1 MSAEPGADFSP
12 SRIVVQCVR
21 MKTRIIT
28 SAIFCTLLLWA
39 IPAMSHHSNSAYQVD
54 QVTSVT
60 GIVKEWKWTNPHT
73 WLYLTVEEK
82 GEKVEWALEG
92 RAPGILGRA
101 GWDRTILKP
110 GEKVT
115 VHMSRAKDG
124 SRVGIIARVD
134 KADGTILGNNPN
146 Q

>member
-1 MSAEPGADFSP
+1 MHI
-12 SRIVVQCVR
+12 RIVATAAAAAV
-21 MKTRIIT
+21 
-28 SAIFCTLLLWA
+28 LLVA

-60 GIVKEWKWTNPHT
+60 GIVKEWKWSNPHT
-73 WLYLTVEEK
+73 WLYLTVDEK
-82 GEKVEWALEG
+82 GEKVEWSLEG

-101 GWDRTILKP
+101 GWDRNILKP

-115 VHMSRAKDG
+115 VYMSRAKDG
-124 SRVGIIARVD
+124 TRVGIIARVD
-134 KADGTILGNNPN
+134 KSDGTILGNNPN